1 LLDRYA
7 QTATLIVT
15 SLHPAAAPCIAMGIP
30 VVLCRT
36 VADSR
41 FSFLETRMP
50 VHVRPFADTINWS
63 PAPLDIG
70 DLKSGLRQRMR
81 QALARVAG
89 RG

>member
-1 LLDRYA
+1 
-7 QTATLIVT
+7 
-15 SLHPAAAPCIAMGIP
+15 
-30 VVLCRT
+30 
-36 VADSR
+36 
-41 FSFLETRMP
+41 MP